1 MYACPHCQQPGI
13 SAMRR
18 AFLGPAT
25 PATCVACGRKV
36 GVPWGKSYV
45 AVAPFALSFLGA
57 AQMPSLALGAL
68 LVAVGAAAMF
78 ALFYLYV
85 PLIAK

>member
-1 MYACPHCQQPGI
+1 MRAEGGCP
-13 SAMRR
+13 
-18 AFLGPAT
+18 LGQELCRGSPI
-25 PATCVACGRKV
+25 
-36 GVPWGKSYV
+36 
-45 AVAPFALSFLGA
+45 ALSFLGA